1 MRSALF
7 ITLLTLLLVACGQTG
22 SLYLPEDAPATAPA
36 NSPTQPTEQG
46 TSP

>member
-1 MRSALF
+1 MRAALF

-36 NSPTQPTEQG
+36 KSATQSTKQG